1 MRYLRHHPTSDML
14 WRTIAPS
21 LHHCDW
27 LFPLLALK
35 TSSGTGSTYKSTWGR
50 VDSKGLYG
58 TWRLQVWV
66 FSEFLCPILYDF
78 FFDLLSDFLF
88 DFLSYFQSD
97 FCPISCLIL
106 CPFFLF
112 SQWNVGSALMFR
124 NKVHVSVAR
133 VTVAYQEWVGEVSQK
148 QILPVKR

>member
-35 TSSGTGSTYKSTWGR
+35 TSSGTGSTYTSTWGR

-58 TWRLQVWV
+58 RWRLQVSVFFWIFVSDFVWLFFRFIIWLFVWFFVLFSVWFLSHFLSDSLSVFFV
-66 FSEFLCPILYDF
+66 FS
-78 FFDLLSDFLF
+78 
-88 DFLSYFQSD
+88 
-97 FCPISCLIL
+97 
-106 CPFFLF
+106 
-112 SQWNVGSALMFR
+112 
-124 NKVHVSVAR
+124 
-133 VTVAYQEWVGEVSQK
+133 
-148 QILPVKR
+148 VKRGVGTNVSEQGARFCCPCYCSVPRMSRRSESKTNITC